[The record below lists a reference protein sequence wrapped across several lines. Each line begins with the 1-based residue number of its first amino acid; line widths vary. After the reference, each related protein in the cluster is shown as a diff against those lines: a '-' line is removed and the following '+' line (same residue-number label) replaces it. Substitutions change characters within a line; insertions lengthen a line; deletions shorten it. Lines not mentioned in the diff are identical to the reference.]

1 MVYSMNCDAV
11 NDYFTILYQ
20 FLGLIYVGQDDK
32 TGVQV
37 GRTFPIS
44 ATAQHSIREIV
55 LTGQSVECG
64 GHDFSSEN
72 LTPSATIQMNLTNT
86 LV

>member
-11 NDYFTILYQ
+11 NDYVTILYQ

-44 ATAQHSIREIV
+44 ATAQHSTREIV
-55 LTGQSVECG
+55 LTG
-64 GHDFSSEN
+64 
-72 LTPSATIQMNLTNT
+72 
-86 LV
+86 